1 MGNKTVLIVD
11 DEPDFLELF
20 SIRME
25 ANGFKV
31 VTAQNGIEALEKIA
45 KEKPDAVL
53 LDVMLPPGI
62 DGLEVLK
69 RIRKKDKKLP
79 VFMISAYST
88 DEMFKLSEKFGS
100 CGYIV
105 KTGDL
110 QREVEHV
117 VSALSVSDRYKK

>member
-1 MGNKTVLIVD
+1 MAKKILVVD

-20 SIRME
+20 CLRLKS
-25 ANGFKV
+25 NGLDV
-31 VTAQNGIEALEKIA
+31 VTAVNGIEALEKID
-45 KEKPDAVL
+45 KERPDAVL

-69 RIRKKDKKLP
+69 RIRKKDKLLP

-88 DEMFKLSEKFGS
+88 DKMFKLAEKFGS
-100 CGYIV
+100 FGYIV

-110 QREVEHV
+110 QKEIEYVI
-117 VSALSVSDRYKK
+117 SALNVADRHRK

>member
-1 MGNKTVLIVD
+1 MVKKRILVVD

-20 SIRME
+20 CIRLK
-25 ANGFKV
+25 ANGFDV
-31 VTAQNGIEALEKIA
+31 ITAVNGAEALEKVDN
-45 KEKPDAVL
+45 EKPDAVL

-100 CGYIV
+100 FGYIV

-110 QREVEHV
+110 QKEIEHV
-117 VSALSVSDRYKK
+117 ISALNMADRHKK

>member
-1 MGNKTVLIVD
+1 MSKKVLIVD
-11 DEPDFLELF
+11 DEPDFLSLF
-20 SIRME
+20 SLRLE

-31 VTAQNGIEALEKIA
+31 ITAKNGIEALERVE
-45 KEKPDAVL
+45 KERPDAVL

-88 DEMFKLSEKFGS
+88 DEMFKKAEKFGS
-100 CGYIV
+100 FGYIV

-110 QREVEHV
+110 QKEVEHV
-117 VSALSVSDRYKK
+117 ISALNVADRYKK

>member
-1 MGNKTVLIVD
+1 MINKKILIVD

-20 SIRME
+20 SMRLE

-31 VTAQNGIEALEKIA
+31 VTAKNGIEALEKVE

-88 DEMFKLSEKFGS
+88 DEMFKLAEKFGS
-100 CGYIV
+100 FGYIV

-110 QREVEHV
+110 QKEVEHV
-117 VSALSVSDRYKK
+117 VSALNVSDRYKK